1 MSANR
6 LRATFS
12 AAVSGN
18 AFTRPAETSFCLAE
32 TGRFASHGA
41 PSRTSCPVRGPL
53 RFGHAPGTLERLH
66 AARFRNRE
74 STGGGR
80 RSLLLPHW
88 PASVVRW
95 TVERCSVSGRL
106 TATSCGQPDV
116 HCVNQR
122 YSIIL
127 DAGRCGKDRRTS
139 AGRRALRDACA
150 VETTGLPA
158 SGKRPSKL
166 CSPAHGEANG
176 WKRGGRYAR

>member
-12 AAVSGN
+12 AAVQ
-18 AFTRPAETSFCLAE
+18 AMR
-32 TGRFASHGA
+32 
-41 PSRTSCPVRGPL
+41 L
-53 RFGHAPGTLERLH
+53 RDLRKRLSAWLKQAVLHRMERLRGH
-66 AARFRNRE
+66 RVPFAVRCGSGMRREPSSACMRRASGTGKAR
-74 STGGGR
+74 GGR